1 LTKYCNYIIITFKEE
16 NMVVSVIPIGNSKG
30 IRIPK
35 NILTEL
41 KIENEAEMN
50 ITNDEIIIRR
60 IEKNPREGWE
70 ESFKK
75 MHQVEEDQLLIPSE
89 FENNFFEWD
98 W

>member
-1 LTKYCNYIIITFKEE
+1 ML
-16 NMVVSVIPIGNSKG
+16 VSVIPIGNSKG

-50 ITNDEIIIRR
+50 ITNNEIIIRR

-70 ESFKK
+70 EAFKK
-75 MHQVEEDQLLIPSE
+75 MHQAEDDQLLIPSE
-89 FENNFFEWD
+89 FENNSFEWN

>member
-1 LTKYCNYIIITFKEE
+1 ML
-16 NMVVSVIPIGNSKG
+16 VSVIPIGNSKG

-50 ITNDEIIIRR
+50 ITNNEIIIRR
-60 IEKNPREGWE
+60 IEKKPREGWE

-75 MHQVEEDQLLIPSE
+75 MRQAEEDQLLIPGE
-89 FENNFFEWD
+89 LGR
-98 W
+98 

>member
-1 LTKYCNYIIITFKEE
+1 MEE
-16 NMVVSVIPIGNSKG
+16 NMLVSVIPIGNSKG

-70 ESFKK
+70 EAFKK
-75 MHQVEEDQLLIPSE
+75 MRHTEEDQLLIPSE
-89 FENNFFEWD
+89 FENSFFEWD

>member
-1 LTKYCNYIIITFKEE
+1 
-16 NMVVSVIPIGNSKG
+16 MVVSVIPIGNSKG

-35 NILTEL
+35 NVLTEL

-60 IEKNPREGWE
+60 IEKNPRQGWE
-70 ESFKK
+70 EAFKK
-75 MHQVEEDQLLIPSE
+75 MRQAEEDQLLIPGE

>member
-1 LTKYCNYIIITFKEE
+1 MEE
-16 NMVVSVIPIGNSKG
+16 TMLVSVIPIGNSKG

-50 ITNDEIIIRR
+50 IANDEIIIRH

-70 ESFKK
+70 EAFKK
-75 MHQVEEDQLLIPSE
+75 MHHTEEDQSLIPGE
-89 FENNFFEWD
+89 FVNGSFEWD